1 MRRPALPFAAVVAA
15 ALAGP
20 LTPGASATPCPLDAA
35 CVVVATACGV
45 LADVPRHLPVCDL
58 P

>member
-1 MRRPALPFAAVVAA
+1 VRRPALTLAALAAA

-20 LTPGASATPCPLDAA
+20 LTPGASATPCPLEAA
-35 CVVVATACGV
+35 CAVVATACGV